1 MDEKKARATAQA
13 YLDAYANGDRDGLLS
28 LFTDDASFTDPVG
41 SPPMQGKQAIAE
53 FWDKARKGG
62 TTFTPELRR
71 VIVCGNEAMLLFTM
85 KVRGAEGGG
94 LDLEVADHFVL
105 AEDGR
110 IREARAFWDPTC
122 VRPVPPDQAEA

>member
-1 MDEKKARATAQA
+1 MDEKKARETAQA
-13 YLDAYANGDRDGLLS
+13 YLDAYANGDREGLLS
-28 LFTDDASFTDPVG
+28 LFADDASFTDPVG
-41 SPPMQGKQAIAE
+41 SPPMKGKQAIAA
-53 FWDKARKGG
+53 FWDKARQGG
-62 TTFTPELRR
+62 STFTPELRR

-110 IREARAFWDPTC
+110 ILEARAFWDSGC
-122 VRPVPPDQAEA
+122 MRPVPAG